1 MSEQWKTFR
10 VRITLYSN
18 NVDFIL
24 KLPTLSLDFDSRVCA
39 RTIALG
45 HSPRVH
51 HQTIIHLPY
60 EEKEVRGKEEQV
72 RRLLDEA
79 VLLLVAIVNVLLGM
93 GRVER
98 VEALLGH
105 QMGRETGKSKE
116 KYFCCGASKKSIL
129 AVARLKKSI
138 LAVGVAHLYD
148 STDFL
153 PSFCQVCQSVPK
165 THLQYN
171 SQIFDC

>member
-24 KLPTLSLDFDSRVCA
+24 KLPTLSLDFDSRVSA
-39 RTIALG
+39 RPIALG

-72 RRLLDEA
+72 GRLLDEA

-116 KYFCCGASKKSIL
+116 KYFCCGASKEKYFSCG
-129 AVARLKKSI
+129 ASKEKYFSCGASKEK
-138 LAVGVAHLYD
+138 
-148 STDFL
+148 FL
-153 PSFCQVCQSVPK
+153 LVF
-165 THLQYN
+165 
-171 SQIFDC
+171 